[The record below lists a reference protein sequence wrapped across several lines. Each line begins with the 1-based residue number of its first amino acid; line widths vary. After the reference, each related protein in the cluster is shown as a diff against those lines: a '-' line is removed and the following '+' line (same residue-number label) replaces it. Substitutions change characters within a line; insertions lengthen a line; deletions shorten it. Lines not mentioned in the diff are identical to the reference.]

1 MTRSPVTKHPAL
13 AAGYAGRRDRRKRNT
28 EIVRSIDLI
37 ETLGPDVAWSI
48 GTIANEDH
56 LVRPYGRGLIVAIRG
71 PGTDAHPN
79 PIMVYDKSGDGILDA
94 TTRAVERFK
103 LRQQGMDLA

>member
-1 MTRSPVTKHPAL
+1 VSLFPLSRTKAARAKRS
-13 AAGYAGRRDRRKRNT
+13 T

-48 GTIANEDH
+48 GTIVNETH
-56 LVRPYGRGLIVAIRG
+56 MMPPYGRGLMVAIRG
-71 PGTDAHPN
+71 PGTDAHPQ
-79 PIMVYDKSGDGILDA
+79 PIMVIDKSGDGILDA

-103 LRQQGMDLA
+103 QRQQGMSGK